1 MTESKIV
8 LPRVTVRIQVTLT
21 ESLPIDLPT
30 HLKVPPR
37 SRNPFAGE
45 ADTVAAKAATAT
57 TMHRAHHIWF
67 PPAQTPGE

>member
-1 MTESKIV
+1 
-8 LPRVTVRIQVTLT
+8 
-21 ESLPIDLPT
+21 
-30 HLKVPPR
+30 LKVPPR